1 MAIQQPVAPVLTPNK
16 TQHLVHAQWELALPA
31 LAVSGATDWADGY
44 VAKNYNQRSVLGS
57 YLDPLAD
64 KTLMCS
70 VIAAM
75 GYTVCGGRRGW
86 QAAWRG
92 GWGQGGLR
100 CCAECR
106 ASVPGCLP
114 KDWGQ

>member
-1 MAIQQPVAPVLTPNK
+1 M
-16 TQHLVHAQWELALPA
+16 
-31 LAVSGATDWADGY
+31 SGATDWADGY

-75 GYTVCGGRRGW
+75 GYTVSGAGGWAGAGERGW
-86 QAAWRG
+86 AVLRG
-92 GWGQGGLR
+92 ALVRRCEQRYRRARRLAGWQ
-100 CCAECR
+100 
-106 ASVPGCLP
+106 VGCLRA
-114 KDWGQ
+114 